1 MTFRCWAQVGLHV
14 RLRVI
19 RSVCTSVFVFVFLRG
34 FAEVESPSCAPP
46 PPPWKPQQSRYDK
59 VIWPPHDSRLN
70 LCADTSGGLAEAADP
85 CVSTEGYR
93 CVFPQDSLVMSQQ
106 LSAPPPLSPRKLSHF
121 PKQKLMISPE
131 SSRGDERDNMLG
143 RCSNEPVYLDHK
155 TTRLCQSATDKM
167 PLILG
172 GNINKR
178 RAGVGGCKSRNT
190 REPSVSYFFCLL
202 PEGV

>member
-1 MTFRCWAQVGLHV
+1 MCF
-14 RLRVI
+14 
-19 RSVCTSVFVFVFLRG
+19 FFVFLRG
-34 FAEVESPSCAPP
+34 FAEVESPSCAPLLP
-46 PPPWKPQQSRYDK
+46 RQPQQSRYDK
-59 VIWPPHDSRLN
+59 VIRPPHDSRLN
-70 LCADTSGGLAEAADP
+70 LCADTSGGLAKAGDP

-93 CVFPQDSLVMSQQ
+93 CVFPQDSLVVSQQ
-106 LSAPPPLSPRKLSHF
+106 LTPPTPHLKLSHF

-131 SSRGDERDNMLG
+131 SLREDNMLG
-143 RCSNEPVYLDHK
+143 RCSYEAVYLDHK

-178 RAGVGGCKSRNT
+178 RAGGGCKSHNT

-202 PEGV
+202 PEGI